1 VMWWSLLAFFV
12 GVVCGRSVWFMRRMR
27 SLNVAE
33 ARANARAAAQ
43 ATATGVVI
51 IGDGLGAVDGG
62 SVAAV
67 SGVLGASGPRGA
79 LVHGR
84 EVIDVDWSEAD
95 ERVTA

>member
-1 VMWWSLLAFFV
+1 MWWSFLAFFV
-12 GVVCGRSVWFMRRMR
+12 GVLCGRSVWFMRRMR
-27 SLNVAE
+27 SMNVAE

-62 SVAAV
+62 GVAGV
-67 SGVLGASGPRGA
+67 SGVLGSPGARGA
-79 LVHGR
+79 LVSGR
-84 EVIDVDWSEAD
+84 EVIEVDWSEAD

>member
-1 VMWWSLLAFFV
+1 MWWSFLAFFV
-12 GVVCGRSVWFMRRMR
+12 GVLCGRSVWFMRRMR
-27 SLNVAE
+27 SMNVAE

-51 IGDGLGAVDGG
+51 VGDGLGAVDAGG
-62 SVAAV
+62 VAGV
-67 SGVLGASGPRGA
+67 SGVLGAVGPRGA

-84 EVIDVDWSEAD
+84 EVIDFDWSEAD